1 MLGKNPALHSYVLHL
16 LLTSSCKVET
26 QAVVQTF
33 ASPTFSSFLDMLMCC
48 SVFLALSLACIL
60 RPLTEHQVLS
70 TPALALTAAALLL
83 EVLSLL
89 FAIR

>member
-1 MLGKNPALHSYVLHL
+1 MWF
-16 LLTSSCKVET
+16 TSPCKVET

-33 ASPTFSSFLDMLMCC
+33 ASPNFSSFLDMLLCC
-48 SVFLALSLACIL
+48 LVFLALSLACFL
-60 RPLTEHQVLS
+60 RPLTEHQILS
-70 TPALALTAAALLL
+70 TLALALTAVAMLL